1 MLRLKVEGITCGGC
15 VASIQRALGAAVP
28 GTKVSVDAAK
38 GEVEVAGAATKAV
51 VVAAIED
58 AGFTV
63 TGEAA

>member
-15 VASIQRALGAAVP
+15 VASIQRALGAAAP
-28 GTKVSVDAAK
+28 GAKISVDGAK
-38 GEVEVAGAATKAV
+38 GEVEVAGLVAKSA

-63 TGEAA
+63 TGEVA

>member
-15 VASIQRALGAAVP
+15 VASIQRALGSAAP
-28 GTKVSVDAAK
+28 GAKVSVDAAK
-38 GEVEVAGAATKAV
+38 GEVEVTGNAVKAT

>member
-15 VASIQRALGAAVP
+15 VASIQRALGAAAP
-28 GTKVSVDAAK
+28 GAKVSVDAAK
-38 GEVEVAGAATKAV
+38 GEVEVAGAAAKAV

>member
-15 VASIQRALGAAVP
+15 VASIRRALGAAAP
-28 GTKVSVDAAK
+28 EAKVSVDAAK
-38 GEVEVAGAATKAV
+38 GEVEVAGAAVKAA

>member
-15 VASIQRALGAAVP
+15 AASIRRALGAAAP
-28 GTKVSVDAAK
+28 GAQVAVDVAK
-38 GEVEVAGAATKAV
+38 GEVDVTGPATRAA

-63 TGEAA
+63 AGEAA